1 MAIVST
7 VDIRQPQSA
16 LTLRKVYDKDQMAS
30 DFVSFGR
37 FLSMVEYSCICFME
51 NLVKLFPDLATCP
64 LHLMGE
70 SYAGMYIPYITK
82 AYFEMEKPPV
92 YLARIAMGD
101 GSIASGETFELLS
114 VVNVLET

>member
-1 MAIVST
+1 MA
-7 VDIRQPQSA
+7 RSA

-51 NLVKLFPDLATCP
+51 NLVKLFPDLATHYTSWVRATPECILFTP
-64 LHLMGE
+64 AT
-70 SYAGMYIPYITK
+70 SPQPYITK